1 MRGSITN
8 HKATDPRPTAPLELT
23 MENLSRRRFLGGSA
37 VAAVTALGARPGIA
51 GAATPS
57 NPADLSLLEALRA
70 MDRGELSAR
79 ELVEACIGRIDALEP
94 TLQAFITRTDELALE
109 AAVGADDRRAGGKPL
124 GALAGIPVG
133 LKDLYYTAGIRT
145 TAGSRV
151 LEDFVPET
159 DATLWR
165 RLRDAGA
172 GLLGKT
178 NTHEFAYGTN
188 TPPTRNPWN
197 TDLNPGGSSGGSG
210 AALAARMLPF
220 ATGSDTGGSLRLP
233 AAVNGISSLRP
244 TYGTVSRHG
253 IVALA
258 WSMDIGG
265 GMARRM
271 ADVAYVHGIIA
282 GPDPADP
289 TTVDTTIGEIDL
301 ERRSLHDVRIGV
313 PDAYFWEGIAPGIE
327 AVCRDALDALAG
339 LGATIVEIPVP
350 DSNPTVLADV
360 GVYET
365 TNLAEATSYHRGFMN
380 SERAALYSPGVSS
393 LLADGETITA
403 PDYLDAQRLR
413 NVYGRQWRGI
423 LDEHRIDA
431 VAHPTTPEQPQP
443 QVPSQS
449 FAVGVPIHLTR
460 AWPLVGFPSLSVPVG
475 FDPDGLPVGLCL
487 SGLPFTDA
495 ALLNLGIS
503 LDEELGHWRAL
514 PPIVEELS

>member
-1 MRGSITN
+1 MN
-8 HKATDPRPTAPLELT
+8 PV
-23 MENLSRRRFLGGSA
+23 SRRRFLGGSA
-37 VAAVTALGARPGIA
+37 ATVTAFLATQSVAAARP
-51 GAATPS
+51 TDPTE
-57 NPADLSLLEALRA
+57 LSLLEALGA
-70 MDRGELSAR
+70 MERGELSAR
-79 ELVEACIGRIDALEP
+79 ELTQACIDRIDVLEP
-94 TLQAFITRTDELALE
+94 TLQAFVTRTDDLALE
-109 AAVGADDRRAGGKPL
+109 AAAAADQQRAAGEPV
-124 GALAGIPVG
+124 GALAGIPIG

-151 LEDFVPET
+151 LEDFVPES
-159 DATLWR
+159 DATIWR

-233 AAVNGISSLRP
+233 AAVNGISALRP

-258 WSMDIGG
+258 WSMDIAG

-289 TTVDTTIGEIDL
+289 TTLDTSIGEIDL
-301 ERRSLHDVRIGV
+301 EPRSLADVRIGV

-327 AVCRDALDALAG
+327 AACRNALDALAD

-365 TNLAEATSYHRGFMN
+365 TNLAEATSYHRGFVG
-380 SERAALYSPGVSS
+380 SERAALYSPGVAS
-393 LLADGETITA
+393 LLAAGEETTA

-413 NVYGRQWRGI
+413 NVYARQWRDI
-423 LDEHRIDA
+423 LDEHRVDA

-460 AWPLVGFPSLSVPVG
+460 AWSVVGFPSLSVPVG
-475 FDPDGLPVGLCL
+475 FDPAGLPVGLCL
-487 SGLPFTDA
+487 SSLPFSDG
-495 ALLNLGIS
+495 ALLGLGIT
-503 LDEELGHWRAL
+503 LDEELGHWRAV
-514 PPIVEELS
+514 PPVVEELS